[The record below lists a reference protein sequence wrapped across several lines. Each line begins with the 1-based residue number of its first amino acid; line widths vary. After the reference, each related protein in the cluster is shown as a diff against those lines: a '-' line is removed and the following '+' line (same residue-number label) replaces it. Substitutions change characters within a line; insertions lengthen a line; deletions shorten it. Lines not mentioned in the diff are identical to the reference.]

1 METTVLRQR
10 VLAAKQVLGVAAAL
24 RVAGARQCVAPLS
37 FLPRGYVV
45 ASWVRSPFPCT
56 AWRRTALVGSKC
68 QRSRSPLRLVAM
80 QLAPPPSGCGKMMVG
95 VPLKINR
102 LPVFPTVDHVGMRIP
117 MGQVRGGDVG
127 PSFIDVTVGAS
138 RRSRFRPRAVQEE
151 HVVATLP
158 ENGRARIVKKTFRR
172 QVMVRRAILV
182 FDHFFSILE
191 QARPLRG
198 MVCCERLPVTFNCTV
213 NFSDDFW
220 IFGGNVASFSY
231 VGGGFLFSTCSETPC
246 AIPDYGTGEGNM
258 GPVESVMPQRICLII
273 NSAALSTFLTA
284 SKKR

>member
-1 METTVLRQR
+1 
-10 VLAAKQVLGVAAAL
+10 
-24 RVAGARQCVAPLS
+24 
-37 FLPRGYVV
+37 
-45 ASWVRSPFPCT
+45 
-56 AWRRTALVGSKC
+56 
-68 QRSRSPLRLVAM
+68 
-80 QLAPPPSGCGKMMVG
+80 
-95 VPLKINR
+95 
-102 LPVFPTVDHVGMRIP
+102 

-182 FDHFFSILE
+182 FDHFFSVLE

-231 VGGGFLFSTCSETPC
+231 VGGGFLFQHVRRRPARSQTTGRRGQ
-246 AIPDYGTGEGNM
+246 YGTSRVGDATTDLFDHKLRGIVDIFD
-258 GPVESVMPQRICLII
+258 GV
-273 NSAALSTFLTA
+273 
-284 SKKR
+284 KKTVK